1 MRQITAALVS
11 SGWLW
16 LAATGAGAETYHILS
31 GTLTDPETGRTQTLV
46 GSFEA
51 RFAELDP
58 TSTLPAPLLVDDFE
72 FRSGDR
78 SFAQRQPIGYQGL
91 TPSLFLEPA
100 NYIQVDGDRVGPV
113 HLRSGGEW
121 IAADAEEVTYRFLD
135 FRSDGVYERRAVGHL
150 GDGPLPRRLHLEGTL
165 HEVDQSFR
173 MFDAECGSPLPQ
185 PVPLPEPPP
194 PGGGV
199 TIRIGGGDRTLI
211 TWNEF
216 DISPDEQVA
225 FVPPDG
231 TARQLSRV
239 TSGGAA
245 GIEGQLRAGGSLY
258 LVAPT
263 PIAMGPVASSVAP
276 TLEELGIT
284 APAGADVTFSESGV
298 LTVTSDGDLFVEGG
312 LIDIPGLTSFILVA
326 SGDVVVTGTLVLPP
340 DVTLR
345 IEAGGSIEIEDGG
358 IVPDPGGGV
367 VIGPGPPNVPIC
379 RGLRAIFP
387 AAEREVGRFSLVATA
402 ARPVDID
409 VNPWSRRD
417 RVRPGRR
424 RPLPVALL
432 GSEDLDVR
440 DVDARSLRFGP
451 GEAAPLAYFGR
462 GRRLRVDVNR
472 DRHAD
477 LVARFSVREAEIAFG
492 DHFVCLVA
500 EIADGSVIEGC
511 DEIDTI
517 PRWRNASR

>member
-1 MRQITAALVS
+1 
-11 SGWLW
+11 
-16 LAATGAGAETYHILS
+16 
-31 GTLTDPETGRTQTLV
+31 
-46 GSFEA
+46 
-51 RFAELDP
+51 
-58 TSTLPAPLLVDDFE
+58 
-72 FRSGDR
+72 
-78 SFAQRQPIGYQGL
+78 
-91 TPSLFLEPA
+91 
-100 NYIQVDGDRVGPV
+100 
-113 HLRSGGEW
+113 
-121 IAADAEEVTYRFLD
+121 
-135 FRSDGVYERRAVGHL
+135 
-150 GDGPLPRRLHLEGTL
+150 
-165 HEVDQSFR
+165 
-173 MFDAECGSPLPQ
+173 
-185 PVPLPEPPP
+185 
-194 PGGGV
+194 
-199 TIRIGGGDRTLI
+199 
-211 TWNEF
+211 
-216 DISPDEQVA
+216 
-225 FVPPDG
+225 
-231 TARQLSRV
+231 
-239 TSGGAA
+239 
-245 GIEGQLRAGGSLY
+245 
-258 LVAPT
+258 
-263 PIAMGPVASSVAP
+263 
-276 TLEELGIT
+276 
-284 APAGADVTFSESGV
+284 VTFSESGV

>member
-1 MRQITAALVS
+1 LGPGEARNREHEVRQITAALVS

-72 FRSGDR
+72 FRAGDR
-78 SFAQRQPIGYQGL
+78 SFARRQPIGYQGL
-91 TPSLFLEPA
+91 TPSLFLEAA
-100 NYIQVDGDRVGPV
+100 NQIQVDGDRVGLV

-121 IAADAEEVTYRFLD
+121 IAAGAEEVTYRFLD
-135 FRSDGVYERRAVGHL
+135 FRSDGVYARGAVGHL

-165 HEVDQSFR
+165 REVDQSFR
-173 MFDAECGSPLPQ
+173 MFDAECGPPPLQ
-185 PVPLPEPPP
+185 PVPLPLPAPPP
-194 PGGGV
+194 PEGDV
-199 TIRIGGGDRTLI
+199 TIRVGGGDGAII
-211 TWNEF
+211 TWDEF
-216 DISPDEQVA
+216 DISPDDRAA
-225 FVPPDG
+225 FVPPG
-231 TARQLSRV
+231 GATPPLSRV
-239 TSGGAA
+239 TGGDASS
-245 GIEGQLRAGGSLY
+245 IEGQLRADGSVY
-258 LVAPT
+258 LVAP
-263 PIAMGPVASSVAP
+263 PPLALGPVASGAAP

-284 APAGADVTFSESGV
+284 APAGAGVTFTDAGV
-298 LTVTSDGDLFVEGG
+298 LTVIGDGDLLVEGG
-312 LIDIPGLTSFILVA
+312 LIDIPGLTSLVLVA
-326 SGDVVVTGTLVLPP
+326 SGDVVIAGALVLPP

-345 IEAGGSIEIEDGG
+345 IEAGGSIEIEDGS
-358 IVPDPGGGV
+358 IVPDPG
-367 VIGPGPPNVPIC
+367 IVPIC

-402 ARPVDID
+402 ARPADID
-409 VNPWSRRD
+409 VDPWSSHD

-424 RPLPVALL
+424 QPLPVALL

-440 DVDARSLRFGP
+440 DVDARSLRLGP
-451 GEAAPLAYFGR
+451 GEAAPWALFGR
-462 GRRLRVDVNR
+462 RHGLRVDVNR
-472 DRHAD
+472 DHHAD

-492 DHFVCLVA
+492 DRVVCLVA
-500 EIADGSVIEGC
+500 ETADGSVIEGC

-517 PRWRNASR
+517 PR